1 MCDGQVMKNA
11 SLPPSKRSR
20 IEKQMDI
27 LILIM
32 FTLLFILCLIGAIIL
47 AIWTKSRGPEMWYLR
62 PDNTEKAYDAGH
74 PVIVGVYSFITSFML
89 YSYLIPISLYV
100 SLEMVKV
107 FQSMVFINCDRSM
120 YHAATDTPALA
131 RTSNLNEVCPLPSS
145 DRSQDF

>member
-1 MCDGQVMKNA
+1 MKNA

-20 IEKQMDI
+20 IEKQMDV

-32 FTLLFILCLIGAIIL
+32 FTLLFVLCIIGAVIL
-47 AIWTKSRGPEMWYLR
+47 AVWTKSRGNSMWYLR
-62 PDNTEKAYDAGH
+62 PDNTERAYDAAH

-107 FQSMVFINCDRSM
+107 FQSMVFINADRNM

-131 RTSNLNEVCPLPSS
+131 RTSNLNEVCPVFLCCFSI
-145 DRSQDF
+145 